1 MTKDIIREIKS
12 GNKEAFEDLY
22 NKYADYALRVAFAVT
37 RSNAN
42 AADAVQ
48 ETFIRIN
55 SNIDTFKDENPF
67 DPWFYKILIN
77 ECRRVLK
84 INSIKNSSM
93 DIMANDLYLSVNR
106 TPKFEE
112 YEDLYFAI
120 EKLDEINRIPIILKY
135 LKGFSEKDIS
145 HILSLNIN
153 TVKSRLYKG
162 RLKLKNFLKVFD
174 EGWSDYEG

>member
-1 MTKDIIREIKS
+1 
-12 GNKEAFEDLY
+12 
-22 NKYADYALRVAFAVT
+22 
-37 RSNAN
+37 
-42 AADAVQ
+42 
-48 ETFIRIN
+48 
-55 SNIDTFKDENPF
+55 
-67 DPWFYKILIN
+67 
-77 ECRRVLK
+77 
-84 INSIKNSSM
+84 M
-93 DIMANDLYLSVNR
+93 DIMANDLSLSVNR
-106 TPKFEE
+106 IPKFEE

-162 RLKLKNFLKVFD
+162 RLKLKKFLKVFD